1 MTPTFAHDGLA
12 LSVDAP
18 DDDLRWLEEFTDP
31 SFARVPAGE
40 PLVCLSFEQVSGTGP
55 VGEPTGGRVA
65 FTLDSGAI
73 RLPESRIGGGVR
85 LHDAR
90 CGVAID
96 ITAEGRDTGIR
107 YGGSR
112 SRARIRL
119 MRVVREYAHN
129 NSVSSGGLMLHAAG
143 LTIGGVALAIAGS
156 KGAGKTTLA
165 LRMLALPGVGYLS
178 NDRVLVR
185 AQPEPRAIA
194 VPTVVAVRAGTR
206 ALMPEITARLQHV
219 GDFREHAGEREAR
232 GASAP
237 VTDGDAWHVSPHQ
250 LCTAFDR
257 PLAATAPLAAVL
269 FPMSDRTGARQ
280 LRRLDASEAAD
291 ALEESLLGRGSGQ
304 YVSDV
309 FIASSCPAP
318 DESSIGSTCLTLA
331 SRVPCFATAVPDD
344 VTVAGLTRLLDD
356 CLAG

>member
-1 MTPTFAHDGLA
+1 MTLTFAHDGLV

-18 DDDLRWLEEFTDP
+18 DDDLRWLEEFVDP

-40 PLVCLSFEQVSGTGP
+40 PLVRLSFEQVSGSGP
-55 VGEPTGGRVA
+55 GGEPAGRVA

-85 LHDAR
+85 LHDAS

-96 ITAEGRDTGIR
+96 VTAEGRDTGIR

-129 NSVSSGGLMLHAAG
+129 HSVSSGGLMLHAAG

-165 LRMLALPGVGYLS
+165 LRLLALPGVGYLS

-185 AQPEPRAIA
+185 AQPEPRAVA

-206 ALMPEITARLQHV
+206 ALMPEIAARLQQA

-237 VTDGDAWHVSPHQ
+237 VTDGDAWHLSPHQ
-250 LCTAFDR
+250 LCSAIDR

-269 FPMSDRTGARQ
+269 FPVSARP
-280 LRRLDASEAAD
+280 
-291 ALEESLLGRGSGQ
+291 ALVNSA
-304 YVSDV
+304 V
-309 FIASSCPAP
+309 
-318 DESSIGSTCLTLA
+318 LTPVK
-331 SRVPCFATAVPDD
+331 R
-344 VTVAGLTRLLDD
+344 LTRSGNR
-356 CLAG
+356 CWAAAAASTRRTCSSHHRAPRRMKAASAQPASHWRRACRVSRPRSPMTSTSRA